1 MNFWERDNFD
11 VHNSGANTANQN
23 REQDLK
29 QKFEEYSSKS
39 EDQLM
44 SELSS
49 MAERMKKDGTFDK
62 AALENMYNTASPYL
76 NEMQRQRMRQLINML
91 VG

>member
-1 MNFWERDNFD
+1 MTRTNFGNGYKFQAIMKRR
-11 VHNSGANTANQN
+11 SGIPDMTMIQ
-23 REQDLK
+23 
-29 QKFEEYSSKS
+29 
-39 EDQLM
+39 
-44 SELSS
+44 
-49 MAERMKKDGTFDK
+49 RMKKDGTFDK